1 MVQARLGVEV
11 LPETLVRQVTE
22 KAEGNPL
29 FAEEIVSFLTERG
42 VLRATAGKV
51 EFDTNAVAAAM
62 PASVQ
67 SLLTARVDR
76 LAPKDRTLLQAA
88 SVIGRRFDTELLAVA
103 VDDIDDIDARLAAMQ
118 ALDLVR
124 SESKSSNYSFKHAL
138 VRDALYQSL
147 LTEARTALHSRIA
160 EEIERRSGN
169 RLIEVAET
177 LAHHYSQTDH
187 ADKAFAYL
195 SMAGSRSLSVYSLEE
210 AEAHFSAAIA
220 LVETKPGMRQR
231 STDRECS
238 RGLYLTSKCIGQSE
252 KCRGHR
258 RQVRGTT

>member
-1 MVQARLGVEV
+1 MIQARLGVDA
-11 LPETLVRQVTE
+11 LPEALARQVTE

-42 VLRATAGKV
+42 MLRGTAGRV
-51 EFDTNAVAAAM
+51 EFDTNAVATAM

-88 SVIGRRFDTELLAVA
+88 SVIGRRFDTQLLTVA
-103 VDDIDDIDARLAAMQ
+103 VDDIDDSVPGSRRCRRSISC
-118 ALDLVR
+118 V
-124 SESKSSNYSFKHAL
+124 SESQSTDYSFKHAL

-147 LTEARTALHSRIA
+147 LTEARTVLHSRIA

-169 RLIEVAET
+169 RLIEVAEA
-177 LAHHYSQTDH
+177 LAYHYSQTDH

-210 AEAHFSAAIA
+210 AEAHFS
-220 LVETKPGMRQR
+220 GC
-231 STDRECS
+231 DC
-238 RGLYLTSKCIGQSE
+238 TS
-252 KCRGHR
+252 
-258 RQVRGTT
+258 